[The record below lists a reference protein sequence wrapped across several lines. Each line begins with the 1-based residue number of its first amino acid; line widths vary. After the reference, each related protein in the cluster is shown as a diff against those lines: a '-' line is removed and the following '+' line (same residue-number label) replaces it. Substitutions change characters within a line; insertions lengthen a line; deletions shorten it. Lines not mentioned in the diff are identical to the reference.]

1 MSSMPDKNQILTA
14 LQKGDIDLQGQFL
27 NGSNYTF
34 MARLAYETQDVS
46 IVYKPVR
53 GEQPLWDFP
62 NGTLAKRE
70 VAAYAIS
77 EALGWELVPPTV
89 YRRKGPLGAG
99 SVQLYIEHDPEYHFF
114 NFNDKDKQRLR
125 PMAVF
130 DLLVNNA
137 DRKGSH
143 ILMDANDH
151 IWVIDHGLCF
161 HEEDKLR
168 TVVWDFGG
176 QEIPLP
182 LLDCLQKLHGQ
193 LQGKNDLTVQLLM
206 LLQQNEVNALDRRAR
221 RLLDNR
227 RFPHPGSGHRP
238 YPWPP
243 I

>member
-1 MSSMPDKNQILTA
+1 MSSFTDKNQILTA
-14 LQKGDIDLQGQFL
+14 LQKGEIDLQGQFL

-34 MARLAYETQDVS
+34 MARLAYEALDVA

-70 VAAYAIS
+70 VAAYVVS

-114 NFNDKDKQRLR
+114 NFNEKDKQRLR
-125 PMAVF
+125 PVAVF

-143 ILMDANDH
+143 ILMDADNH
-151 IWVIDHGLCF
+151 MWVIDHGLCF

-168 TVVWDFGG
+168 TVIWDFGG
-176 QEIPLP
+176 QEIPIH

-193 LQGKNDLTVQLLM
+193 LQSKTDLTNQLQS
-206 LLQQNEVNALDRRAR
+206 LLQPGELVQLDRRTR
-221 RLLDNR
+221 HLLDNR